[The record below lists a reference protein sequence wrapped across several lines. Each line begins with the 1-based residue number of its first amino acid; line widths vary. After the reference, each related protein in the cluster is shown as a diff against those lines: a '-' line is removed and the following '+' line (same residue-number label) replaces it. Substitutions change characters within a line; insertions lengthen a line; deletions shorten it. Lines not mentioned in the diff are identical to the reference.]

1 MRKLLT
7 LLIAVSALLVWN
19 CEDPNEAPDVSA
31 IVASEDAPF
40 AGQTI
45 TLTSSATDPE
55 GDAMTIAWTAT
66 HGTFDD
72 ATLAAAEWTAPNE
85 NVVVTITVT
94 YSDGTD
100 ESAVSIT
107 LTVGN
112 LPELAFAGSETCG
125 ECHTAIYADF
135 IDSGHPYKFN
145 IIEGGVA
152 PTYPSFV
159 DNYMSLPDAAIGS
172 WDNVAGVIGG
182 FGWKYRFVDKT
193 GYVLGTAGSAFP
205 GGMNQYNFFGGSSSV
220 PWGWVDYHADDP
232 AKKYNYSCFKCHTTG
247 AAESTNPDS
256 SWLKVHL
263 DIDAPETM
271 DYFAFGGIQYE
282 ECHGK
287 GSQHAAY
294 GNTDYIERVRPSRL
308 EGTVNNVND
317 MCGDCHT
324 RNADRSIAAGGGFTK
339 HHEQYDEF
347 ITTDHY
353 NTGGMTCITC
363 HDPHKRT
370 IWDGTSIQQT
380 CGTDCHDT
388 NTTMKHNA
396 AATCQSCHMPYS
408 SKSGQQRGAYVGD
421 VKSHIFAINT
431 DATYEMYSD
440 DGLTVRT
447 VDGKAAISLSRACYG
462 CHTDENGQG
471 GYATAPGDT
480 TTNGASSKT
489 LAELAAYAVGM
500 HD

>member
-1 MRKLLT
+1 MRKLFT
-7 LLIAVSALLVWN
+7 ILIVISALFVWN
-19 CEDPNEAPDVSA
+19 CEDPNEAPEVGAIITSA
-31 IVASEDAPF
+31 DAPY
-40 AGQTI
+40 AGQPV

-55 GDAMTIAWTAT
+55 GDELTITWSAT
-66 HGTFDD
+66 HGTFDHVD
-72 ATLAAAEWTAPNE
+72 MAEVIWTAPND
-85 NVVVTITVT
+85 NVVATVTVT
-94 YSDGTD
+94 YSDGSD
-100 ESAVSIT
+100 ESSESLE
-107 LTVGN
+107 LTVGD
-112 LPELAFAGSETCG
+112 LPALAFAGSETCG
-125 ECHTAIYADF
+125 GCHTGIYADF

-159 DNYMSLPDAAIGS
+159 DNYMSLPDAAAGS

-247 AAESTNPDS
+247 AVETSNPDS

-271 DYFAFGGIQYE
+271 DYFAFGGIQCE
-282 ECHGK
+282 ACHGQ

-294 GNTDYIERVRPSRL
+294 GNTDYIQRVKTSRL
-308 EGTVNNVND
+308 EGTTDVND
-317 MCGDCHT
+317 LCGDCHT
-324 RNADRSIAAGGGFTK
+324 RNADRSIASGGGFTK

-347 ITTDHY
+347 ITTNHY
-353 NTGGMTCITC
+353 DEAGMTCITC

-370 IWDGTSIQQT
+370 IWDGESIQQT
-380 CGTDCHDT
+380 CGTDCHSDQ
-388 NTTMKHNA
+388 TTMKHNA
-396 AATCQSCHMPYS
+396 ATTCGSCHMPYS

-421 VKSHIFAINT
+421 IKSHLFAINT
-431 DATYEMYSD
+431 DASYEFFND
-440 DGLTVRT
+440 DGLTVRQI
-447 VDGKAAISLSRACYG
+447 DGKAMLSLKNACYG
-462 CHTDENGQG
+462 CHIDADGNG
-471 GYATAPGDT
+471 GYATSPGDT
-480 TTNGASSKT
+480 TQYSMKT
-489 LAELAAYAVGM
+489 LEELAAYAVGM